1 MTFVGNLSTMIG
13 AYIKIT
19 GRVQGVGFRYFTM
32 KQANLFGLNGYVKNR
47 SDGSVEVEVEG
58 EKEII
63 DKFKSVLEQGPGFSS
78 VEKVDMSQH
87 PYTAKYNK
95 FTVEY

>member
-1 MTFVGNLSTMIG
+1 MVNAQIRV
-13 AYIKIT
+13 I

-32 KQANLFGLNGYVKNR
+32 QQAKLFGLNGYVKNR
-47 SDGSVEVEVEG
+47 TDGSVEVEVEG

-78 VEKVDMSQH
+78 VENVEISLH
-87 PYTAKYNK
+87 PYEAKFNQ